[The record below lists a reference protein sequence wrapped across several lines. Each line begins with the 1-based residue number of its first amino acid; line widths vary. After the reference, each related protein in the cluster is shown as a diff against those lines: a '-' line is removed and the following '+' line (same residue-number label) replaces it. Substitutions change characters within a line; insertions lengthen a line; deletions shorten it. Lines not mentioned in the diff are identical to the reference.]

1 MVKGKTKQMLLETE
15 NEPMP
20 VMTQQQ
26 RNALA
31 ERIAAVLRGR
41 KRLGEERRSREREYQ
56 RRNNERALSRYYKVR
71 GEFPEQSKR
80 RLKELDLV
88 YHTILAYQP
97 DRLGVVGKSLS
108 QMCSQVPGD
117 IAPERPL
124 ASDCTLLK
132 TQHKS

>member
-20 VMTQQQ
+20 IMTQQQ

-31 ERIAAVLRGR
+31 ERIAVVLRER

-71 GEFPEQSKR
+71 GEFHEQSKG

-88 YHTILAYQP
+88 YDTIMSSNA
-97 DRLGVVGKSLS
+97 VV
-108 QMCSQVPGD
+108 
-117 IAPERPL
+117 
-124 ASDCTLLK
+124 
-132 TQHKS
+132 

>member
-31 ERIAAVLRGR
+31 ERIATVLRER

-71 GEFPEQSKR
+71 GEVPEQSKR
-80 RLKELDLV
+80 RLKELGLV
-88 YHTILAYQP
+88 YHTIMSSNA
-97 DRLGVVGKSLS
+97 V
-108 QMCSQVPGD
+108 
-117 IAPERPL
+117 A
-124 ASDCTLLK
+124 
-132 TQHKS
+132 

>member
-20 VMTQQQ
+20 IMTQQQ

-31 ERIAAVLRGR
+31 ERIAVVLRER
-41 KRLGEERRSREREYQ
+41 KRLGDERRSREREYQ

-71 GEFPEQSKR
+71 GEFHEQSKG

-88 YHTILAYQP
+88 YDTIMSSNA
-97 DRLGVVGKSLS
+97 VV
-108 QMCSQVPGD
+108 
-117 IAPERPL
+117 
-124 ASDCTLLK
+124 
-132 TQHKS
+132 

>member
-1 MVKGKTKQMLLETE
+1 MHIIFELMENCYGSEQIVWAPPISRQHMVKGKTKQMLLETE

-20 VMTQQQ
+20 IMTQQQ

-31 ERIAAVLRGR
+31 ERIAVVLRER

-71 GEFPEQSKR
+71 GEFHEQSKG

-88 YHTILAYQP
+88 YDTIMSSNA
-97 DRLGVVGKSLS
+97 VV
-108 QMCSQVPGD
+108 
-117 IAPERPL
+117 
-124 ASDCTLLK
+124 
-132 TQHKS
+132 

>member
-15 NEPMP
+15 NESMP

-31 ERIAAVLRGR
+31 ERIAAVLRER
-41 KRLGEERRSREREYQ
+41 KRLGKERRSRKREYQ

-88 YHTILAYQP
+88 YDTIMSSNA
-97 DRLGVVGKSLS
+97 V
-108 QMCSQVPGD
+108 
-117 IAPERPL
+117 A
-124 ASDCTLLK
+124 
-132 TQHKS
+132 

>member
-71 GEFPEQSKR
+71 GEFHEQSKG

-88 YHTILAYQP
+88 YDTIMSSNA
-97 DRLGVVGKSLS
+97 VV
-108 QMCSQVPGD
+108 
-117 IAPERPL
+117 
-124 ASDCTLLK
+124 
-132 TQHKS
+132 